1 MDVLLKEV
9 LTQKDL
15 EVFIR
20 FPDQIYKGSQ
30 YYIPALHSNQ
40 KATLSSGKN
49 PAFEYCEARYWLA
62 FDGPKAVGRI
72 AGIINHRYNEER
84 NQKFMR
90 IGWLDFIENQNVL
103 EVLLGVVEG
112 WAREKGMEH
121 MHGPL
126 GFTSFDASGVL
137 IDGFE
142 EWPTSFGKYNFSY
155 YDPMLQKAG
164 YNKDVD
170 WVEYNIK
177 VPDQLPPRLPAAAE
191 IVKKRYGVRQANLKS
206 KKDILKYAH
215 EVFYLIN
222 QAYGHLYGF
231 SSLTEKQ
238 IENLINEFFSLIHV
252 DYVSIVL
259 NEKDEIVSFGIVMPS
274 LTKALKKANG
284 KLFPFGI
291 LRIMAALR
299 YNDTVDMLLIG
310 VRPDYQGKGVHVLLF
325 EKIFKTFKDRGIKHV
340 ETTRELEDNQ
350 KVQQLWAGYETRLHK
365 KARCYIKAVGSK

>member
-15 EVFIR
+15 EAFIR
-20 FPDQIYKGSQ
+20 FPDQLYRGNRF
-30 YYIPALHSNQ
+30 YVPALHSNQ
-40 KATLSSGKN
+40 KATLSREKN
-49 PAFEYCEARYWLA
+49 PAFDHCEARYWLA

-90 IGWLDFIENQNVL
+90 IGWLDFAENQNVL
-103 EVLLGVVEG
+103 EALLRAVEG

-121 MHGPL
+121 IHGPL
-126 GFTSFDASGVL
+126 GFNSFDTSGVL

-142 EWPTSFGKYNFSY
+142 EWPTSFSKYNFPY

-164 YNKDVD
+164 YKKDVD
-170 WVEYNIK
+170 WVEFNIK

-206 KKDILKYAH
+206 KKDSLKYAH
-215 EVFYLIN
+215 EIFNLIN

-231 SSLTEKQ
+231 SSLTKIQ

-252 DYVSIVL
+252 DYVSVVL

-274 LTKALKKANG
+274 LTKALKKAKG
-284 KLFPFGI
+284 KLFPIGI

-325 EKIFKTFKDRGIKHV
+325 EKIFKTFKERGIKQV
-340 ETTRELEDNQ
+340 ETTRELEENN
-350 KVQQLWAGYETRLHK
+350 KVQQLWVGFESRLHK
-365 KARCYIKAVGSK
+365 RARCYIKAVAS